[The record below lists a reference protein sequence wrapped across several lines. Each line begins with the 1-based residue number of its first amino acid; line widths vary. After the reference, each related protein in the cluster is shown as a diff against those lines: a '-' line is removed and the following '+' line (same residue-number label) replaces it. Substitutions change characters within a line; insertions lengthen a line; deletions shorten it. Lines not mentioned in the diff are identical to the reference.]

1 MNIFKPI
8 VASFNPVFVALI
20 MIHLDLHFLE
30 LFFIRFQPFKNNV
43 AFPLA
48 LGGLEIF
55 GSA

>member
-1 MNIFKPI
+1 M
-8 VASFNPVFVALI
+8 
-20 MIHLDLHFLE
+20 MHLDLHFLE
-30 LFFIRFQPFKNNV
+30 VFFIFQPSKKNV